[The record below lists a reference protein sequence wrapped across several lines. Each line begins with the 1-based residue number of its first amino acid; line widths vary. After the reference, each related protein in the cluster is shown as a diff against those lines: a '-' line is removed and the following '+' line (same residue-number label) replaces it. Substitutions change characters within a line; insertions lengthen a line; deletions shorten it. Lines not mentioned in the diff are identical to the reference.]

1 MLVSIIIN
9 ILIFITLIFSIIIH
23 EVAHGYVAFFFGDTT
38 AKRSGRLTLNPL
50 KHIDPVGTIILPL
63 LLRLSN
69 SPVVFGWAKPVP
81 VNTMN
86 MRNPKTSMVLVAAA
100 GPLSNIIQGLFL
112 ILIGRVLLMTINYQ
126 VPTIAS
132 SIIAV
137 AITVL
142 GWGVFYNFLLAFFNL
157 IPIPPLDGSRILRFF
172 MPSSLQVLFDKLE
185 PYGILLIFIVL
196 YFFRDAFDYV
206 YKLIIYVIGILMY

>member
-1 MLVSIIIN
+1 MIN

-172 MPSSLQVLFDKLE
+172 MPSRLQVLFDKLE

>member
-1 MLVSIIIN
+1 MIN

-172 MPSSLQVLFDKLE
+172 MPSRLQVLFDKLE

-206 YKLIIYVIGILMY
+206 YKLIIYVIGNLMY

>member
-1 MLVSIIIN
+1 LLVSIIIN

-172 MPSSLQVLFDKLE
+172 MPSRLQVLFDKLE

>member
-1 MLVSIIIN
+1 LLVSIIIN

-172 MPSSLQVLFDKLE
+172 MPSRLQVLFDKLE

-206 YKLIIYVIGILMY
+206 YKLIIYVIGNLMY

>member
-172 MPSSLQVLFDKLE
+172 MPSSIQVLFDKLE

-206 YKLIIYVIGILMY
+206 YKLIIYIIGNLMY

>member
-172 MPSSLQVLFDKLE
+172 MPSRLQVLFDKLE

-206 YKLIIYVIGILMY
+206 YKLIIYVIGNLMY

>member
-1 MLVSIIIN
+1 LLVSIIIN

-206 YKLIIYVIGILMY
+206 YKLIIYVIGNLMY

>member
-172 MPSSLQVLFDKLE
+172 MPSRLQVLFDKLE

>member
-206 YKLIIYVIGILMY
+206 YKLIIYVIGNLMY